1 MSEFWHR
8 SAKQVAYRIL
18 LEGRVQGVGCR
29 AQVLERVTDIG
40 HMSGYVRNLKNGTVE
55 ICVQGDNTRIESLLK
70 ILRNSLA
77 PPVKVERVLSEEISG
92 DPRDRLDLKPGFRIR
107 RD

>member
-8 SAKQVAYRIL
+8 SATQTAFRIL

-40 HMSGYVRNLKNGTVE
+40 HMSGFVRNLPNGKVE
-55 ICVQGDNTRIESLLK
+55 ICVRGDNTRIESLLK

-77 PPVKVERVLSEEISG
+77 LPVVIERVLSEEISDSSVEELG
-92 DPRDRLDLKPGFRIR
+92 LKPGFRILR
-107 RD
+107 G

>member
-1 MSEFWHR
+1 MSQFWHR
-8 SAKQVAYRIL
+8 SAKQVAFRIL

-40 HMSGYVRNLKNGTVE
+40 HMSGFVRNLENGTVE
-55 ICVQGDNTRIESLLK
+55 ICVNGDDTRIESLLK
-70 ILRNSLA
+70 VLRNSLA
-77 PPVKVERVLSEEISG
+77 PPVQVERVLSEQISELEVKQ
-92 DPRDRLDLKPGFRIR
+92 LDLKPGFRIR